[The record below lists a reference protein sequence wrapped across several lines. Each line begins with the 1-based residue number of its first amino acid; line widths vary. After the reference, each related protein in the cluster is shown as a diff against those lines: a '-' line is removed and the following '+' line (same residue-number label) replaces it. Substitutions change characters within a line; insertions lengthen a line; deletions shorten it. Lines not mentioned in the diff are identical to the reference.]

1 MSRIVVIGAGVG
13 GLATAAVLAR
23 AGLNIT
29 VLEAHVYP
37 GGCAGTFY
45 HQGYRFDAG
54 ATLAGGFYPGGPMDL
69 VAQAAGV
76 EQWPAHASN
85 PAMVVHLPDGSAV
98 TRWTDERRWQ
108 EHRRIFGPQAETFWR
123 WQERTADALWS
134 LALQTPPWPPQT
146 PAELIGLGQK
156 GLAWLSQNPLE
167 MLPHLAADAFRS
179 VAAHLRHAPEPL
191 RLFVDGQLLI
201 AAQATSRQ
209 ANALYGAAA
218 LDLPRRGVVHLAGGM
233 GAIAETLAQ
242 TVRRHGGQIH
252 YRQEASRIVVERG
265 RPVAVETKRGKSFPA
280 DRVIANLTPW
290 NVTQL
295 LGENGPPRLPASFDG
310 WGAFMVYVG
319 LDGAAVPA
327 EFPLHHQVIAR
338 EPLAEGNTVFLSLS
352 PGWDKTRGPAGQ
364 RALTLSTHT
373 RLADWWQLFE
383 HDRPAYEARKGVY
396 TERMLAAAETALPGL
411 RQAATLIL
419 PGTPITFQRF
429 TRRAWGW
436 VGGLPQTNLFRA
448 RGPRLGPGLWLVGD
462 SIFPG
467 QSTAAVALGGLRVAG
482 TILEEL
488 GGQTA
493 FHPQAV
499 PGLLLKRDMK
509 AFGNPR
515 NNLAS
520 GDRPAMKSP
529 DYIIAPDESG

>member
-23 AGLNIT
+23 AGLDIT
-29 VLEAHVYP
+29 VLEAHIYP

-85 PAMVVHLPDGSAV
+85 PAMVVHLPAGSAV

-123 WQERTADALWS
+123 WQERTADALWR

-156 GLAWLSQNPLE
+156 GLAWLSRNPLD
-167 MLPHLAADAFRS
+167 MLPHLAADAFRP

-201 AAQATSRQ
+201 AAQVTSGQ

-242 TVRRHGGQIH
+242 AVRQYGGQIY

-280 DRVIANLTPW
+280 DVVIANLTPW

-295 LGENGPPRLPASFDG
+295 LSESTPPRLPASFDG

-319 LDGAAVPA
+319 LDGAVLPA

-383 HDRPAYEARKGVY
+383 HDRPAYEAHKVAY
-396 TERMLAAAETALPGL
+396 AERMLAAAETALPGL
-411 RQAATLIL
+411 RQAANLIL

-448 RGPRLGPGLWLVGD
+448 WGPRLGPGLWLVGD

-482 TILEEL
+482 TILREL

-509 AFGNPR
+509 ASDTPETTW
-515 NNLAS
+515 
-520 GDRPAMKSP
+520 PA
-529 DYIIAPDESG
+529 ALVRR